1 MMGILLKLIFSAVVL
16 LFLASPGIKAGAN
29 ISLNSNNASNVRA
42 SVPSDANKIL
52 ETKSPKTN
60 EELLAPKRR
69 QPAKNMPSAGNV
81 ESAAV
86 SPLKVMT
93 YNIHHC
99 KGMGG
104 EISIERI
111 ADVIRRSGADIV
123 GLQEV
128 DRYFFRSNFQHQ
140 VKQIASKLGYNFAFG
155 ANLGIAPFGFGNAVV
170 SRYPIISDRNIA
182 LPGKL
187 EPRGA
192 LKATVRLK
200 TGFDLAFITTHLGL
214 STSDREQQVNAIIDS
229 LKGMYKGVIIAGDFN
244 ARIESLEFSKLHEF
258 FNDSYQQVSPKNEGS
273 TFGKH
278 RIDFIWLSPDLKAIS
293 YSTMSSDASDHLPV
307 IVEVRPVN

>member
-1 MMGILLKLIFSAVVL
+1 
-16 LFLASPGIKAGAN
+16 LASPGIKAGGT
-29 ISLNSNNASNVRA
+29 IDLNSNNAGNARATVSSNA
-42 SVPSDANKIL
+42 DKIL
-52 ETKSPKTN
+52 ELKSPKIR
-60 EELLAPKRR
+60 EGLLAPKRR
-69 QPAKNMPSAGNV
+69 QPAQNMPAAGNS

-99 KGMGG
+99 KGMDGK
-104 EISIERI
+104 ISIERI
-111 ADVIRRSGADIV
+111 ADVIRRSDADIV

-128 DRYFFRSNFQHQ
+128 DRYFFRSNFRHQ

-155 ANLGIAPFGFGNAVV
+155 ANLGVAPFGYGNAVV

-192 LKATVRLK
+192 LKTTIRLNN
-200 TGFDLAFITTHLGL
+200 GFDLAFIVTHLGL

-244 ARIESLEFSKLHEF
+244 ARIESPEFSKLHEF
-258 FNDSYQQVSPKNEGS
+258 LNDGYQQVSPKNEGN

-307 IVEVRPVN
+307 IVDVRPVN